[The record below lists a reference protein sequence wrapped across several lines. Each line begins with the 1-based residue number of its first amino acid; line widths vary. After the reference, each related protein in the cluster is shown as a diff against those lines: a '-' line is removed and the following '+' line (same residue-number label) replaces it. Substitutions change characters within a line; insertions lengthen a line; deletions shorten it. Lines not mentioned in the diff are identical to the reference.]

1 MTIEFEGQEGRTR
14 SIEFIRVKEEEEAA
28 QKIAE
33 QFHLPYVNLRFRP
46 IEHEAL
52 CIVPEGKARK
62 AKVAVIF
69 KRGDSLSVALHDPEN
84 PYTKEV
90 VQNLKQT
97 YLTVSLLVASLKS
110 LKRAWSFYAIGKG
123 AKKITGQMA
132 VSGEALE
139 DFQKKITTLGALKE
153 TVEELSGQKN
163 VSQILELLLASAL
176 RLNASDIHVEPR
188 DQIIGL
194 RLRVDGLM
202 QDAGE
207 FDLHI
212 YRLLLSRVKLLSSMK
227 LNIHNIAQDGRF
239 SVALGDLEIQVRSSI
254 LPGEYGENVV
264 LRILNP
270 ASLMSIAE
278 LGIRHDLLSIVEE
291 QIKKPNGLIL
301 TTGPTGSGKTTTLYA
316 FLKKL
321 KAQETKIITVE
332 DPIEYHLE
340 GISQTQVAPDHGYT
354 FASGLRSILRQD
366 PDVILVGEI
375 RDLETADVALQ
386 AALTGHL
393 VFSTLHTNDAAGVVP
408 RLSDIGANPVTIGPA
423 LNMAIAQRLIRRVCE
438 NCKVLRKA
446 NEKELML
453 LEHVLAKISAS
464 AKIKQKIEP
473 PLKIPEAK
481 GCAKCTLGY
490 KGRVGVYEIL
500 VNNPQFEKFILNNP
514 SVSEIQEFAQAQG
527 MITLKQDGF
536 LKVLDGMTTIE
547 EVERVV
553 GE

>member
-1 MTIEFEGQEGRTR
+1 MIEFEGQEGRSR
-14 SIEFIRVKEEEEAA
+14 SIEFIRVKEEEEAT

-33 QFHLPYVNLRFRP
+33 QLHLSYANLQFRP
-46 IEHEAL
+46 IEREAL
-52 CIVPEGKARK
+52 LLVPESKARK
-62 AKVAVIF
+62 AKLAVIF
-69 KRGDSLSVALHDPEN
+69 KRGDSLAIALQDPDN
-84 PYTKEV
+84 SYAKEIL
-90 VQNLKQT
+90 QNLQKQ
-97 YLTVSLLVASLKS
+97 YPSVSLLIVSLKS
-110 LKRAWSFYAIGKG
+110 LEHAWSFYSVGKG
-123 AKKITGQMA
+123 VKKITGQVA
-132 VSGEALE
+132 VSAETLKN
-139 DFQKKITTLGALKE
+139 FQEKITTIVALQNA
-153 TVEELSGQKN
+153 VRDLSEQKD
-163 VSQILELLLASAL
+163 VSKILELLLASAL
-176 RLNASDIHVEPR
+176 RLNASDIHIEPR

-194 RLRVDGLM
+194 RLRIDGIM
-202 QDAGE
+202 QNAGE
-207 FDLHI
+207 FDLHT

-239 SVALGDLEIQVRSSI
+239 SVELGELEIQIRSSI

-270 ASLMSIAE
+270 ASLMSIAN
-278 LGIRHDLLSIVEE
+278 LGIREDLLSIVEE

-321 KAQETKIITVE
+321 KAPEVKIITVE

-340 GISQTQVAPDHGYT
+340 GISQTQVAAEHGYT

-375 RDLETADVALQ
+375 RDLETADTALQ

-423 LNMAIAQRLIRRVCE
+423 LNMAIAQRLIRRL
-438 NCKVLRKA
+438 CKKCKTIRKA
-446 NEKELML
+446 NEKELVL
-453 LEHVLAKISAS
+453 LEHVLGKVFSS
-464 AKIKQKIEP
+464 GKIKQNIDKTT
-473 PLKIPEAK
+473 KIPEAK
-481 GCAKCTLGY
+481 GCAACGTSGY

-500 VNNPQFEKFILNNP
+500 TNNPEFEKFILNNP
-514 SVSEIQEFAQAQG
+514 SITEIQEFAQAQG

-536 LKVLDGMTTIE
+536 LKVLEGTTTIE